1 MLKIKRIS
9 TLFISLCIA
18 CSSLMANP
26 DKQLTVIADH
36 SSSSA
41 LKYYQSLN
49 VQNNLRPV
57 KKIPALNIKPIT
69 EAAMLPIVSD
79 RLTPGKVEPRVI
91 NANGLIRP
99 FFMIGD
105 DDLSISWLKER
116 VVALEK
122 LQAVGL
128 VVNVKTNSNLN
139 QLKKLAPNLM
149 ILPVSGDDIADRLAL
164 SHYPVLI
171 TATAIEQ

>member
-1 MLKIKRIS
+1 
-9 TLFISLCIA
+9 
-18 CSSLMANP
+18 MANP
-26 DKQLTVIADH
+26 DKQLTVVVDR
-36 SSSSA
+36 SNSSA

-49 VQNNLRPV
+49 VQDNSKPI
-57 KKIPALNIKPIT
+57 KKIPALNIKPVN
-69 EAAMLPIVSD
+69 EAAMLPIISD
-79 RLTPGKVEPRVI
+79 KLSPGKVEPRVI

-105 DDLSISWLKER
+105 DDLSVAWLKER

-128 VVNVKTNSNLN
+128 VVNVKTNSSLN